1 MAAIV
6 MPAAWMLA
14 GGIASWAAAA
24 LVVEPVASRDVAL
37 GMIAPVVSAAGTWV
51 VLARVQQRNPAG
63 MTPVM
68 LGAFAV
74 KMVLFGVYVTVMLRV
89 VDLEP
94 RPFIASFTIYF
105 VSLHAIEA
113 VMLRRLFGTALS
125 EAR

>member
-1 MAAIV
+1 
-6 MPAAWMLA
+6 
-14 GGIASWAAAA
+14 
-24 LVVEPVASRDVAL
+24 
-37 GMIAPVVSAAGTWV
+37 
-51 VLARVQQRNPAG
+51 
-63 MTPVM
+63 
-68 LGAFAV
+68 
-74 KMVLFGVYVTVMLRV
+74 MVLFGVYVTVMLRV